1 MTKCT
6 EALRLLEYLEP
17 EEREMWERLEGGKTR
32 GCGTLWYGQDME
44 GVLRSLATSRGEVAA
59 REAAL
64 LAQGE
69 RLREALMKY
78 GNHHSSCILEHHAP
92 GIRDCGCGFV
102 AILREVAGLP

>member
-44 GVLRSLATSRGEVAA
+44 GVLRSLATA
-59 REAAL
+59 
-64 LAQGE
+64 
-69 RLREALMKY
+69 
-78 GNHHSSCILEHHAP
+78 
-92 GIRDCGCGFV
+92 
-102 AILREVAGLP
+102 